1 MLEVVAVIS
10 TGVVF
15 FLSMVLWANSG
26 KFKSHNDH

>member
-10 TGVVF
+10 TGLVL
-15 FLSMVLWANSG
+15 FLSMVFWANSG